1 MKRNWTS
8 WAALTVV
15 VVGGI
20 LWALAPNAGML
31 PYNIPDPSNEAVGPF
46 KECQLPRKQLG
57 ASSKSGVTAPTAS
70 AEEGPDSVSCQQAI
84 NSAQRE
90 KQDLAAQ
97 WTAAT
102 ANRNA
107 VAIAERQMRWS
118 VLEFFALIGTLTFA
132 YIAISDG
139 RKHSVAELRAYVSI
153 KDRVLSRLYIGQHA
167 RVDFKIFNAGT
178 TPAHN
183 MRYRAALEVFDVPF
197 KGDIKSQFGTP
208 AGEIPPLAV
217 IHPQES
223 HEAEAIQHKPFTAVE
238 WAGICSGAWGLYLVC
253 DVEYDDAFGNSRLT
267 KFCAWIG
274 GPEFAETDASA
285 RKAGIPKTDVVWILT
300 ADHNTAT

>member
-183 MRYRAALEVFDVPF
+183 MRYRAPLRFSMCRSRAISNRSLERPPE
-197 KGDIKSQFGTP
+197 KYLHSQLYILKNLMKQKLSSINPLQRWSGLEFVVGLGACIWFAMLSMTTHSVT
-208 AGEIPPLAV
+208 AG
-217 IHPQES
+217 
-223 HEAEAIQHKPFTAVE
+223 
-238 WAGICSGAWGLYLVC
+238 
-253 DVEYDDAFGNSRLT
+253 
-267 KFCAWIG
+267 
-274 GPEFAETDASA
+274 
-285 RKAGIPKTDVVWILT
+285 
-300 ADHNTAT
+300 